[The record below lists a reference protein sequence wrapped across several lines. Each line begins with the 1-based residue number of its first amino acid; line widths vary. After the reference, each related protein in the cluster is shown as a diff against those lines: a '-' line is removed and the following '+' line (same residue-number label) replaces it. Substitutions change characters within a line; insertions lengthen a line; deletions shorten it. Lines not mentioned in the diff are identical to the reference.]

1 MADSGNLSP
10 AMAKLAE
17 EIVSNGIDADEVL
30 RLRKE
35 VFGDGI
41 ITRDEADLL
50 FHLNEQAAQGNDEAW
65 EDFFVEA
72 LSTYFVWKQ
81 EPQGYLSDEDAH
93 FLVERITRDGK
104 IDDLTEFAL
113 LLNIVGRLRSAP
125 DEVIVLALEG
135 VKETVLGGGTVLFGP
150 ERRRPDVIDG
160 ADVKLIRSVIFAG
173 GGGGSLTITRREAE
187 LVFELNDRTVEK
199 DNDPEWQTLF
209 VQAVANYL
217 MFPSGAP
224 EVPDREEAAR
234 RDRWLEERRG
244 TGSLLKQTMGSLS
257 AHVFRRAPGDVVAAF
272 GGKKE
277 AADQA
282 ERLVETEAFARESID
297 ESEAAWL
304 LAQIKKDGILHD
316 NERALLAFI
325 KENSPSIHSSLDAL
339 FEEAGLAG

>member
-17 EIVSNGIDADEVL
+17 EILSNGIDADEVL

-41 ITRDEADLL
+41 INRDEVNLL
-50 FHLNEQAAQGNDEAW
+50 FHLNQRATEGNDEAW

-81 EPQGYLSDEDAH
+81 KPEGYLSDEDTA
-93 FLVERITRDGK
+93 FLVEHITRDGK

-113 LLNIVGRLRSAP
+113 LINIVGRLRVAP
-125 DEVIVLALEG
+125 EEVIVLALEG
-135 VKETVLGGGTVLFGP
+135 VKETVLGGGTVRFGP
-150 ERRRPDVIDG
+150 ERRLPNVIDP
-160 ADVKLIRSVIFAG
+160 ADVGLIRSVIYAG
-173 GGGGSLTITRREAE
+173 GGGGSLTISRREAE

-199 DNDPEWQTLF
+199 ENAPEWQTLF
-209 VQAVANYL
+209 VQAIANYL

-224 EVPDREEAAR
+224 EPPDREEAGR
-234 RDRWLEERRG
+234 RERWLEERRG
-244 TGSLLKQTMGSLS
+244 TGALLKETMSSLNTHLFGRVLGETVD
-257 AHVFRRAPGDVVAAF
+257 AFRSTDDAMA
-272 GGKKE
+272 
-277 AADQA
+277 QA
-282 ERLVETEAFARESID
+282 ERLATTEAYARETID
-297 ESEAAWL
+297 GAEAAWL

-325 KENSPSIHSSLDAL
+325 KENSPRIDASLDGL
-339 FEEAGLAG
+339 FAEAGLGG